1 MKVIV
6 AGYPKTGTKTMVAA
20 LEQLGYTV
28 FDYMENYEFLGD
40 DWVQIMKN
48 GVKEGDFRRM
58 FSNVDACTDM
68 PCCFYWEEILREF
81 PDAKVILTVRDDE
94 EVWLN
99 SFRGQMKAVRSP
111 IYLVSLFLSKT
122 SRHLSKYGGRV
133 YQTLFHTDNVFDTWF
148 PKSLINDQLCVKS
161 YKKHNMYVKQ
171 TAPTDQ
177 LLVFN
182 VKEGWKPLCNFLDKP
197 VPYYEFPRKNIKAKV
212 VEDLKSHKVF
222 KKIQLE
228 FCLTGLVVIVLL
240 LIAFIWCINQSLNL
254 VLKF

>member
-1 MKVIV
+1 M
-6 AGYPKTGTKTMVAA
+6 
-20 LEQLGYTV
+20 
-28 FDYMENYEFLGD
+28 
-40 DWVQIMKN
+40 
-48 GVKEGDFRRM
+48 
-58 FSNVDACTDM
+58 
-68 PCCFYWEEILREF
+68 
-81 PDAKVILTVRDDE
+81 
-94 EVWLN
+94 
-99 SFRGQMKAVRSP
+99 
-111 IYLVSLFLSKT
+111 
-122 SRHLSKYGGRV
+122 
-133 YQTLFHTDNVFDTWF
+133 FHTDNVFDTWF

-171 TAPTDQ
+171 VSKVLKTNYRKNIHFSFYFKTAPTDQ